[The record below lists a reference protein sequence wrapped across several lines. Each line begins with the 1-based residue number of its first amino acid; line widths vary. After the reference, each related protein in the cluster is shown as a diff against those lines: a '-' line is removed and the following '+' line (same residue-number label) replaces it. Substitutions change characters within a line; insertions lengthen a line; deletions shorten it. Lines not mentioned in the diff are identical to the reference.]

1 MISPILRVLVVLC
14 ATMFLAPLSASADGG
29 DSSDTA
35 FNQQVNPEQVTAAY
49 TDGYQRMKAGQYKDA
64 IKAFKRVIKL
74 NDQHAMAYTNMAYS
88 FRKLGKYRR
97 AVKLYKKALAIEPNL
112 AEAHEYM
119 GAALL
124 AMGKVK
130 QAKAHLATL
139 EKLDNKLAE
148 SLRAEIARHDRS

>member
-1 MISPILRVLVVLC
+1 MVSSILRVLAVLC
-14 ATMFLAPLSASADGG
+14 ATMCLAPWSVSADGG
-29 DSSDTA
+29 DSADTT
-35 FNQQVNPEQVTAAY
+35 FNKQVNPEQVTAAY
-49 TDGYQRMKAGQYKDA
+49 TDGYQRLKAGQYQGA
-64 IKAFKRVIKL
+64 IEAFKRVIQL

-88 FRKLGKYRR
+88 YRKLGKYQR
-97 AVKLYKKALAIEPNL
+97 AVKFYKKALAIEPNL

-124 AMGKVK
+124 AMGEVK
-130 QAKAHLATL
+130 QAKEHLAAL